1 MPPMSLPA
9 ISGSGSGGNGEDA
22 TTAPHFNH
30 PDLGMGGAGDGRFR
44 VSRSGP
50 DNAPGDRPPTGYT
63 GPTIHPIKPPERPT
77 PRPVWI
83 YYAAVTALILL
94 LALLLFR
101 LLRRSHRNRSAPPV
115 PALSPVR
122 RALKNLGDLKDVD
135 ALDGRLFYFRLSAI
149 LREYLRGRFGLN
161 APEMTI
167 EELLPRTR
175 ELDLP
180 ADLRGTLRSL
190 LRNAE
195 PIKFGG
201 APAVTRQ
208 MEQDLASAVAFV
220 RETDPGS
227 ETAGKGKE
235 PEGATADRRAAS

>member
-1 MPPMSLPA
+1 MT
-9 ISGSGSGGNGEDA
+9 D
-22 TTAPHFNH
+22 
-30 PDLGMGGAGDGRFR
+30 
-44 VSRSGP
+44 
-50 DNAPGDRPPTGYT
+50 
-63 GPTIHPIKPPERPT
+63 IHPIKPPERPT

-101 LLRRSHRNRSAPPV
+101 LLRRSHRHLSAPPV

-167 EELLPRTR
+167 EELLPRIR

-227 ETAGKGKE
+227 EPAGKGKE